1 MPSPNGNR
9 PRREAH
15 ALWRFSLAVYR
26 RPGVEAA
33 CLALQD
39 RWATDTNLLLLCCW
53 LAVDGRALDKR
64 TLRCAM
70 SAVAHGQAEVI
81 APLRRA
87 RRALKSASLPGRW
100 AADLRKR
107 IAAVELD
114 MEYLE
119 QCALVELADGLPPLT
134 RRKSPHDT
142 ARASIDRYLALL
154 SVPAAAAERQHAAA
168 IIAAALASSFVKAA
182 ERTAGA
188 AKA

>member
-1 MPSPNGNR
+1 MPSHNATP

-15 ALWRFSLAVYR
+15 ALWRYSLAIYR

-39 RWATDTNLLLLCCW
+39 RCGTDTNLLLLCCW

-64 TLRCAM
+64 TLRRAM
-70 SAVAHGQAEVI
+70 AAVAQGQAEVI

-87 RRALKSASLPGRW
+87 RRALKSAPLPDGW
-100 AADLRKR
+100 SADLRKR

-119 QCALVELADGLPPLT
+119 QCALVELVQSLPPHT
-134 RRKSPHDT
+134 RGQPPQAA
-142 ARASIDRYLALL
+142 ARASLERYLALL
-154 SVPAAAAERQHAAA
+154 AVPASAVERRHAET
-168 IIAAALASSFVKAA
+168 IIAAASPSSSVIAA
-182 ERTAGA
+182 E
-188 AKA
+188 